1 MVYMRVTLPLLRIQP
16 ARAPILRY
24 GVAVLS
30 TTLALIP
37 VLLLPNIA
45 ESRLAVFAVAVMV
58 SAWYGGWKPGLV
70 ATSFALTV
78 SAYFSFSGEH
88 TPAQYRSTMIR
99 LTLFVVLAMLICWFN
114 AALRAAQES
123 LRRSEINFRSLVT
136 NAPYGIC
143 RCDSAGQLLDANP
156 ALLAMLG
163 YPSAKELVGQHLG
176 GLYADTQ
183 HWFELADFLRSAAPF
198 TGLIAEWKRKD
209 GSGTVVRVS
218 GRAVSNGDRGK
229 TFELFA
235 EDVTERRAL
244 EQQLR
249 QSQKMEAVGRLAG
262 GIAHDFNNLLM
273 VISGYSEFLLDR
285 LGPDPALR
293 GPAQEIAS
301 ASGSA
306 TTLTRQLLAFSRKQM
321 LAPKILDLNG
331 VVTENLKMLTR
342 VIGEDIDLVMVP
354 APGLGTVRAD
364 AGQIEQVIMNLA
376 VNARDAMPSGG
387 KLTIETSNVSLDE
400 EYARFHAPLRP
411 GNYVLLSISDT
422 GAGMD
427 SETQSHIFEPFFTTK
442 GPKGTGLGLST
453 VYGIVKQSGGYI
465 WVYSEPGKGSTF
477 KIYLPRVAETVES
490 PAQVIVPAESAATE
504 PGTETILLVEDEAN
518 LRYLARQYLEKQGY
532 RVIEA
537 ADGAVAMQIAVA
549 HDKMIHLLLTDVIMP
564 GMNGRELAQRIS
576 EIRPNVKVLYMS
588 GYTENVIG
596 RNGTLD
602 AGVTL
607 LQKPF
612 TLRDLK
618 SKVREVLDTNPI
630 SPEVVMSVHTAH
642 AKASHPQLPL
652 SRAQRFQLHLPLKY
666 RRLDEEKW
674 HDGETRNISRS
685 GLLFQAEDLLQPNV
699 ILEINLVLP
708 AEIAGL
714 SAYRSGLPGRSCAN
728 GKRQTARKCRP
739 PWPQKFF
746 SITSSTD
753 RSCRGL
759 KSSCEHP
766 VPSKTGFL
774 GTRYWVLATRCQL
787 FPQRIHFL
795 SHRVLQLFDPFAGHG

>member
-1 MVYMRVTLPLLRIQP
+1 
-16 ARAPILRY
+16 LRY

-37 VLLLPNIA
+37 AVLLPNIT

-78 SAYFSFSGEH
+78 SAYFSFSSEQ
-88 TPAQYRSTMIR
+88 TPAQFRSTMMR
-99 LTLFVVLAMLICWFN
+99 LALFVVLSALICWLN

-123 LRRSEINFRSLVT
+123 LRRSELNFRSLVT

-143 RCDSAGQLLDANP
+143 RCNSEGQLLDVNP
-156 ALLAMLG
+156 ALLNMMG
-163 YPSAKELVGQHLG
+163 YSSAAELAGKHLG
-176 GLYADTQ
+176 GLYADTH
-183 HWFELADFLRSAAPF
+183 HWFELADRLHSSAPF
-198 TGLIAEWKRKD
+198 NGLIAEWKRKD
-209 GSGTVVRVS
+209 GLTMVVRVS
-218 GRAVSNGDRGK
+218 GRAVSDGDKR
-229 TFELFA
+229 TAFELFA

-273 VISGYSEFLLDR
+273 VISGYSEFLLER

-293 GPAQEIAS
+293 GPAQEIAA
-301 ASGSA
+301 ASQRASS
-306 TTLTRQLLAFSRKQM
+306 LTRQLLAFSRKQM

-354 APGLGTVRAD
+354 GTSLGAVRAD
-364 AGQIEQVIMNLA
+364 AGQIDQVIMNLA

-387 KLTIETSNVSLDE
+387 KLTIETSNISLDE

-411 GNYVLLSISDT
+411 GDYIMLSISDN
-422 GAGMD
+422 GMGMD

-453 VYGIVKQSGGYI
+453 VYGIIKQSGGYV
-465 WVYSEPGKGSTF
+465 WVFSEPGKGTTF
-477 KIYLPRVAETVES
+477 KIYLPRVAERAE
-490 PAQVIVPAESAATE
+490 PAQVVASDEAAITE
-504 PGTETILLVEDEAN
+504 PGTETVLLAEDEAN
-518 LRYLARQYLEKQGY
+518 LRYLARQFLEKQGY
-532 RVIEA
+532 TVLEA
-537 ADGAVAMQIAVA
+537 ADGARALQIALA
-549 HDKMIHLLLTDVIMP
+549 HQGSIHLLLTDVIMP

-576 EIRPNVKVLYMS
+576 EIRPKTKVLYMS

-596 RNGTLD
+596 HNGTLD
-602 AGVTL
+602 AGVRL

-612 TLRDLK
+612 TLRELRN
-618 SKVREVLDTNPI
+618 KVREVLDSKPG
-630 SPEVVMSVHTAH
+630 SPELEMPVRAVQALAANGVE
-642 AKASHPQLPL
+642 QLP
-652 SRAQRFQLHLPLKY
+652 SARAPRFKVQLPLKY

-674 HDGETRNISRS
+674 HDGKTRDISRS
-685 GLLFQAEDLLQPNV
+685 GLLFQADDPLQPN
-699 ILEINLVLP
+699 IQLEINLVLP

-714 SAYRSGLPGRSCAN
+714 SP
-728 GKRQTARKCRP
+728 TEVV
-739 PWPQKFF
+739 
-746 SITSSTD
+746 
-753 RSCRGL
+753 CRGEIVRTVEAGSGEMPPAWAARIL
-759 KSSCEHP
+759 QYQFQH
-766 VPSKTGFL
+766 GQ
-774 GTRYWVLATRCQL
+774 QL
-787 FPQRIHFL
+787 PR
-795 SHRVLQLFDPFAGHG
+795 A

>member
-1 MVYMRVTLPLLRIQP
+1 MGYMRVTLPLLRIPP

-37 VLLLPNIA
+37 ALLLPNIA

-78 SAYFSFSGEH
+78 SAYFSLSAGR
-88 TPAQYRSTMIR
+88 TSAQYRSTVIR
-99 LTLFVVLAMLICWFN
+99 LTIFFVLALLICWLN
-114 AALRAAQES
+114 AALRSAQEG
-123 LRRSEINFRSLVT
+123 LRRSERNFRSLVT

-143 RCDSAGQLLDANP
+143 RCDSVGQLLDVNP
-156 ALLAMLG
+156 AMLTMLG
-163 YPSAKELVGQHLG
+163 YSSTKDLVGTHFG
-176 GLYADTQ
+176 GLYADTHQ
-183 HWFELADFLRSAAPF
+183 WFELADYLHSAAPF

-209 GSGTVVRVS
+209 GRSAVVRVS
-218 GRAVSNGDRGK
+218 GRAVSDGRKGRA
-229 TFELFA
+229 FELFA

-244 EQQLR
+244 EQQLQ

-285 LGPDPALR
+285 LGPEPELR

-301 ASGSA
+301 AAGRASS
-306 TTLTRQLLAFSRKQM
+306 LTRQLLAFSRKQM

-354 APGLGTVRAD
+354 AALLGAVRAD

-400 EYARFHAPLRP
+400 DYARFHAPLQP
-411 GNYVLLSISDT
+411 GEYVMLAISDT

-427 SETQSHIFEPFFTTK
+427 SETQSRIFEPFFTTK

-465 WVYSEPGKGSTF
+465 WVYSEPGKGTTF
-477 KIYLPRVAETVES
+477 KIYLPRVAEKAES
-490 PAQVIVPAESAATE
+490 PAQVAVPADTSVTE

-518 LRYLARQYLEKQGY
+518 LRYLARQFLEKQGY

-549 HDKMIHLLLTDVIMP
+549 HEGMIHLLLTDVIMP

-576 EIRPNVKVLYMS
+576 ELRPNTKVLYMS

-596 RNGTLD
+596 HNGTLD
-602 AGVTL
+602 AGVRL

-612 TLRDLK
+612 NLRDLK
-618 SKVREVLDTNPI
+618 SKVREVLDSTPI
-630 SPEVVMSVHTAH
+630 PREVAMSVRTAH
-642 AKASHPQLPL
+642 ATAAQGRFQLPL

-666 RRLDEEKW
+666 RRLDEDKW
-674 HDGETRNISRS
+674 HEGQTRNISRS
-685 GLLFQAEDLLQPNV
+685 GLLFQAEDVLQPHV
-699 ILEINLVLP
+699 MLEINLVLP

-714 SAYRSGLPGRSCAN
+714 SA
-728 GKRQTARKCRP
+728 TEVV
-739 PWPQKFF
+739 
-746 SITSSTD
+746 
-753 RSCRGL
+753 CRG
-759 KSSCEHP
+759 EVVRTVQP
-766 VPSKTGFL
+766 GGEEITPA
-774 GTRYWVLATRCQL
+774 LAAKILQYHFQHGSQL
-787 FPQRIHFL
+787 PR
-795 SHRVLQLFDPFAGHG
+795 A

>member
-16 ARAPILRY
+16 ARASILRY

-114 AALRAAQES
+114 AALRGAQEG

-143 RCDSAGQLLDANP
+143 RCDSAGKLLDANP

-163 YPSAKELVGQHLG
+163 YSSPSELAGIHLG
-176 GLYADTQ
+176 ALYADAQ
-183 HWFELADFLRSAAPF
+183 QWFQLADYLLSATPF
-198 TGLIAEWKRKD
+198 NGLIVEWKRKD
-209 GSGTVVRVS
+209 GTGTAVRVS
-218 GRAVSNGDRGK
+218 GRAVSDGK
-229 TFELFA
+229 KGRTFELFA

-262 GIAHDFNNLLM
+262 GVAHDFNNLLM

-301 ASGSA
+301 AAVRA
-306 TTLTRQLLAFSRKQM
+306 TSLTRQLLAFSRKQM
-321 LAPKILDLNG
+321 LAPKILDLNS
-331 VVTENLKMLTR
+331 VVTENLKMLNR
-342 VIGEDIDLVMVP
+342 MIGEDIELMMVP
-354 APGLGTVRAD
+354 AADLGTVRAD

-376 VNARDAMPSGG
+376 VNARDAMPAGG

-400 EYARFHAPLRP
+400 DYARFHAPLRP
-411 GNYVLLSISDT
+411 GNYVMLAISDT

-465 WVYSEPGKGSTF
+465 WVYSEAGKGTTF
-477 KIYLPRVAETVES
+477 KVYLPRVADTVEA
-490 PAQVIVPAESAATE
+490 PAQVAIPAESTATE
-504 PGTETILLVEDEAN
+504 PGTETVLLVEDETN
-518 LRYLARQYLEKQGY
+518 LRYLARQFLEKQGY
-532 RVIEA
+532 RVVEA
-537 ADGAVAMQIAVA
+537 ADGAAAMQIAVA
-549 HDKMIHLLLTDVIMP
+549 HEGMIHLLLTDVIMP

-596 RNGTLD
+596 SNGTLD
-602 AGVTL
+602 AGVRL

-618 SKVREVLDTNPI
+618 SKVREVLDSTPF
-630 SPEVVMSVHTAH
+630 PLEAAMSVQTAH
-642 AKASHPQLPL
+642 VKATQGLHQLPS

-674 HDGETRNISRS
+674 HSGETRNISRS
-685 GLLFQAEDLLQPNV
+685 GLLFQAEDPLQPNV

-714 SAYRSGLPGRSCAN
+714 SPTEVICKGEVVRTVEAN
-728 GKRQTARKCRP
+728 GEKMP
-739 PWPQKFF
+739 PA
-746 SITSSTD
+746 
-753 RSCRGL
+753 
-759 KSSCEHP
+759 
-766 VPSKTGFL
+766 
-774 GTRYWVLATRCQL
+774 LAAKILQYHFQHGSQL
-787 FPQRIHFL
+787 PR
-795 SHRVLQLFDPFAGHG
+795 A